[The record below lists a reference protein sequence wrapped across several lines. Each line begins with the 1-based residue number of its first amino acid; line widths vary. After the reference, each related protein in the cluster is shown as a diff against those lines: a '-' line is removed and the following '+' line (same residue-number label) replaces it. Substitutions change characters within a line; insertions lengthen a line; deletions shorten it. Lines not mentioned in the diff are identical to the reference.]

1 MRSNRSA
8 ARPLVIDAESI
19 GRKYRETFTDKPVR
33 EKVELPFSW
42 PTRMQHV
49 GDSLAVAYASDKWK
63 RDGDYDLYKHIAESP
78 NRVLVVPG
86 FLHSYDRQDRR
97 WPTVGPTVS
106 YAGVPMPKHFA
117 VLGLFEE
124 ANLRLYTGGTDREPR
139 FSTKKDDGVVKVLV
153 RHGMLGASKIRWS
166 ARGQR
171 KDQPFIFVYTEPK
184 GSDRGGVVMIIEGD
198 ELDVEKDGIVG

>member
-1 MRSNRSA
+1 MRGNRSA
-8 ARPLVIDAESI
+8 ARPLIIDAESI
-19 GRKYRETFTDKPVR
+19 GRRYRETFTDKPVK

-42 PTRMQHV
+42 PARLQHV

-63 RDGDYDLYKHIAESP
+63 KDGDYDLYKHIAEAP

-86 FLHSYDRQDRR
+86 FLCSYDRQERR
-97 WPTVGPTVS
+97 WPTIGPMVS
-106 YAGVPMPKHFA
+106 YARVPMPRHFA

-124 ANLRLYTGGTDREPR
+124 ADLHLFAAGTDKEPR
-139 FSTKKDDGVVKVLV
+139 FGPKKDDGVVKVIL

-166 ARGQR
+166 ARGQQ
-171 KDQPFIFVYTEPK
+171 KDQPFIFVYTEPR
-184 GSDRGGVVMIIEGD
+184 GADRGGVVMIIVGD